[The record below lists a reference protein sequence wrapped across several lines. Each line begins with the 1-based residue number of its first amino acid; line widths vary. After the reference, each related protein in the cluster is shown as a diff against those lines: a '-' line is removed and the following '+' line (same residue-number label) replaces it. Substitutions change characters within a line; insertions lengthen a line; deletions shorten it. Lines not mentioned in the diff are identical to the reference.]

1 MAGRR
6 EYTLTEL
13 LAVMLI
19 VLILA
24 ALLLPGGQPR
34 PGKCASQP
42 LPLEPG
48 PVRDGGPILRQR
60 LE

>member
-24 ALLLPGGQPR
+24 ALLLPGQPR

>member
-24 ALLLPGGQPR
+24 ALLLPAVSR
-34 PGKCASQP
+34 AGKCASQP